1 MSLGS
6 IPLPRR
12 VSDAQFVGDL
22 FGLFKRHRIETGE
35 AGSFA
40 QFETLLASKDT
51 FRSQL
56 FTLCT
61 AISHMADADLS
72 GEQLLDLI
80 SRALD
85 DPEMGVPEGARKA
98 FLSGYDA
105 WSNRHL
111 DADDTWPPVRDSA
124 PGNGPIPFPQP
135 AEDLSEPATPAT
147 RTPAARPPGMR
158 TVQEALLMA
167 KKEAAFELP
176 PRAAA
181 PPGTGVEGLTISEL
195 TKLLEDIEH
204 RMSRIKPHMG
214 QLNGLVHSPA
224 ESPER
229 MVRARDFSESSK
241 AAAAAQLRPSL
252 VAPSAPPSS
261 LTMEEA
267 TLIGETAGSDLIVED
282 KFLARHA
289 YLNSTRRVPP
299 AAPLELRRVVTTG
312 VAAPSVY
319 IPPPL
324 VASAAPVGAASPVVF
339 AVPESAMIAAAVAPS
354 SMSASVGP
362 TVAGSLPPK
371 GAIVDHSAN
380 FPIAVVYKTETFRL
394 YFHIAVGVFA
404 AFLMVGC
411 PLAGVVLFRSLHP
424 VHRYVYHD
432 LAPAIQTDA
441 DGVNDAPDATAPPA
455 VGKSSELPAAAPWGS
470 VAGNPDGTRAANHA
484 QSSHGTGS
492 AYPAKRKSSAGVW
505 SPPPPP
511 VNQ

>member
-135 AEDLSEPATPAT
+135 AEDLPEPATPVGRA
-147 RTPAARPPGMR
+147 PAVRPPGMR

-181 PPGTGVEGLTISEL
+181 PPGAGVEGLTISEL

-214 QLNGLVHSPA
+214 QLNGLVHSPGEGA
-224 ESPER
+224 ER
-229 MVRARDFSESSK
+229 TVKLRDLGESSR

-252 VAPSAPPSS
+252 VAPSAPVTP
-261 LTMEEA
+261 LVLEE
-267 TLIGETAGSDLIVED
+267 TSLIGPPADTDLPMED

-289 YLNSTRRVPP
+289 YLNSTRRVPA
-299 AAPLELRRVVTTG
+299 AAPPELRRLVTTG

-319 IPPPL
+319 VPPPPPAS
-324 VASAAPVGAASPVVF
+324 VAPAKAASPVVF
-339 AVPESAMIAAAVAPS
+339 AVPESAMIAAAVAPP
-354 SMSASVGP
+354 SVPGGAGP
-362 TVAGSLPPK
+362 TVAGSLSRN

-380 FPIAVVYKTETFRL
+380 FPIAVVYKTEAFRL

-411 PLAGVVLFRSLHP
+411 PLAGIVLFRSLHP

-432 LAPAIQTDA
+432 STSGIQTDA
-441 DGVNDAPDATAPPA
+441 DGVNDAPDATPTPA
-455 VGKSSELPAAAPWGS
+455 AGKSSELPAAAPWGS
-470 VAGNPDGTRAANHA
+470 VAGKPDGPRTANHA
-484 QSSHGTGS
+484 QGS
-492 AYPAKRKSSAGVW
+492 RSTNGEYAAKRKSTVAVW
-505 SPPPPP
+505 PPPP
-511 VNQ
+511 Q

>member
-22 FGLFKRHRIETGE
+22 FGLFKRHRLETGE

-61 AISHMADADLS
+61 AISHMADEDLS
-72 GEQLLDLI
+72 AEQLLDLI

-124 PGNGPIPFPQP
+124 VGSGPIPFPQP
-135 AEDLSEPATPAT
+135 VEDLPEPATPAG
-147 RTPAARPPGMR
+147 RAPAVRPPGMR

-181 PPGTGVEGLTISEL
+181 PSGAGVEGLTISEL

-214 QLNGLVHSPA
+214 QLNGLGHSPA
-224 ESPER
+224 ESSER
-229 MVRARDFSESSK
+229 AVRLRDLGESSR
-241 AAAAAQLRPSL
+241 AAQLRPSL
-252 VAPSAPPSS
+252 VAPSAPAFPP
-261 LTMEEA
+261 LMEETGLTGQPA
-267 TLIGETAGSDLIVED
+267 VSEPAVED

-289 YLNSTRRVPP
+289 YLNSTRRVPQ
-299 AAPLELRRVVTTG
+299 AAPPELRRLVTTD
-312 VAAPSVY
+312 VAGPSVY
-319 IPPPL
+319 APPPPPP
-324 VASAAPVGAASPVVF
+324 AAHAAPAGAASPVVF
-339 AVPESAMIAAAVAPS
+339 AVPESATISAAVAPA
-354 SMSASVGP
+354 SASTSGP
-362 TVAGSLPPK
+362 TVAGSLPQK

-380 FPIAVVYKTETFRL
+380 FPIAVVYKTEAFRL

-411 PLAGVVLFRSLHP
+411 PLAGIVLFRSLHP

-432 LAPAIQTDA
+432 LAPGGQTDA
-441 DGVNDAPDATAPPA
+441 DGVNDGPDATPAPA
-455 VGKSSELPAAAPWGS
+455 AGKSSELPAAAPWGS
-470 VAGNPDGTRAANHA
+470 VAGKPGGTRGAGRA
-484 QSSHGTGS
+484 QGNRGTGS
-492 AYPAKRKSSAGVW
+492 GYPAKRKSTVDVW
-505 SPPPPP
+505 PPPPA
-511 VNQ
+511 Q